1 MPIMGL
7 EDESRDPSF
16 GLKLTDIPSK
26 MKGAVQKKV
35 EATLWDLFVAKM
47 KRSLGL

>member
-1 MPIMGL
+1 
-7 EDESRDPSF
+7 
-16 GLKLTDIPSK
+16 

-35 EATLWDLFVAKM
+35 EATLWDLFVAKV